1 MLEATKLLP
10 SMYTKCD
17 LRWKINY
24 FWWQMSRLDDSPKC
38 YFEFEYSIT
47 LQGNNRYCILWL
59 PFEIA
64 KSFIVGTGSRR
75 S

>member
-1 MLEATKLLP
+1 
-10 SMYTKCD
+10 
-17 LRWKINY
+17 
-24 FWWQMSRLDDSPKC
+24 MSRLDDSPKC
-38 YFEFEYSIT
+38 YFEFENSIT